1 MATKYPIV
9 LVHGIATKQLRI
21 LNAFG
26 KIGNKLE
33 EATVQTKIK
42 TAENIFFIAH
52 RQKSTSFDRSLSI
65 FTACAPFD
73 TPYPAR

>member
-26 KIGNKLE
+26 KIGNKIE
-33 EATVQTKIK
+33 DATVQTKIK

-52 RQKSTSFDRSLSI
+52 RQRTPKR
-65 FTACAPFD
+65 CPFICMCKWRD
-73 TPYPAR
+73 CLKFA

>member
-9 LVHGIATKQLRI
+9 LVHGIAAKQLRI

-33 EATVQTKIK
+33 EAGNAKICSFLPLD
-42 TAENIFFIAH
+42 FFEEW
-52 RQKSTSFDRSLSI
+52 
-65 FTACAPFD
+65 
-73 TPYPAR
+73 